1 MNNKEVTNTMNTV
14 RTPQNDS
21 PFQRKLGISALAILF
36 AATTVFAQDPA
47 PRQAP
52 AADPQ
57 VNQYPAPQA
66 NQYPAQAPGPEQQ
79 APYGQPQAYP
89 QPGPYGQ
96 QPAYGQPQYG
106 QPQYQPPYGGQA
118 GYGQQPPRYQ
128 PAMPPVTHPTSD
140 LTLPAGTV
148 ISIRVDRPLST
159 ARNKA
164 GDGFGAML
172 IQPLVAN
179 GYVIMQRGQT
189 ILGRV
194 TVSEKA
200 GRVSGQSK
208 LGLEL
213 SELTLVDGQQMPIH
227 TELVQQQGGTSYGRD
242 AAGIATTTGLGA
254 AIGAGVNGGVG
265 AGVGAAAG
273 LVTGIVGVMFT
284 RGHDTYVGPEQMLV
298 FRIKEPLT
306 IATAHSADAFMP
318 VSAQDYRQAPQGYR
332 AGGPGGP
339 GGYYSPYAA
348 GYAAPAY
355 AYPAYAYGYPYGY
368 YGWGPGF
375 GVGFYGGGFY
385 GRRWR

>member
-1 MNNKEVTNTMNTV
+1 MKAKEVKTMNTV
-14 RTPQNDS
+14 TTPTNNS
-21 PFQRKLGISALAILF
+21 RFPRKLGVSALVIF
-36 AATTVFAQDPA
+36 FATTMVFAQDPA

-52 AADPQ
+52 ASDPQ

-66 NQYPAQAPGPEQQ
+66 NQYPAPAPGPDQQ
-79 APYGQPQAYP
+79 A
-89 QPGPYGQ
+89 PYGQ

-106 QPQYQPPYGGQA
+106 QPA
-118 GYGQQPPRYQ
+118 YGQPQYGQPRYQ
-128 PAMPPVTHPTSD
+128 PQQPMAPVAHPTAD

-148 ISIRVDRPLST
+148 ISVRVDRPLST
-159 ARNKA
+159 ARNQA

-172 IQPLVAN
+172 QQPLVAN
-179 GYVIMQRGQT
+179 GFVIAQRGQT

-273 LVTGIVGVMFT
+273 LVTGIVGVMLT
-284 RGHDTYVGPEQMLV
+284 RGHDTYVGPEQLLV

-306 IATAHSADAFMP
+306 IATAHSAEAFMP
-318 VSAQDYRQAPQGYR
+318 VTAQDYRNAGTQQYR
-332 AGGPGGP
+332 AGPGAPG
-339 GGYYSPYAA
+339 GGYYSPYTA
-348 GYAAPAY
+348 GYATPY
-355 AYPAYAYGYPYGY
+355 PYPAYAYYGYGYPYY
-368 YGWGPGF
+368 WGPS
-375 GVGFYGGGFY
+375 VGFYFGGRGFY
-385 GRRWR
+385 GRRW

>member
-1 MNNKEVTNTMNTV
+1 MNTV
-14 RTPQNDS
+14 RTTSKDS
-21 PFQRKLGISALAILF
+21 RFPYRLGTLALTVLF
-36 AATTVFAQDPA
+36 AAATVFAQDPA

-52 AADPQ
+52 ASDPQ
-57 VNQYPAPQA
+57 ASQYPQPQA
-66 NQYPAQAPGPEQQ
+66 GQYPVPAAGQDQPQPYPQQ
-79 APYGQPQAYP
+79 APYPQQGPYGQQQGYP
-89 QPGPYGQ
+89 QQQGPYGQ
-96 QPAYGQPQYG
+96 QPAYGQQPQYG
-106 QPQYQPPYGGQA
+106 QPGQ
-118 GYGQQPPRYQ
+118 YGQQPQYGRQPAYQ
-128 PAMPPVTHPTSD
+128 PQAPVAHPTSD

-159 ARNKA
+159 ARNKV

-172 IQPLVAN
+172 TQPLVAN
-179 GYVIMQRGQT
+179 GFVIMQRGQT

-306 IATAHSADAFMP
+306 IATSHSAEAFRP
-318 VSAQDYRQAPQGYR
+318 VMAQDYRNAGPG
-332 AGGPGGP
+332 AGGPGYRP
-339 GGYYSPYAA
+339 VAA
-348 GYAAPAY
+348 GYGPGAY
-355 AYPAYAYGYPYGY
+355 AYPGYPAYGYYGYGYPYWY
-368 YGWGPGF
+368 GPGVGVYF
-375 GVGFYGGGFY
+375 GGRGFY
-385 GRRWR
+385 GRRW